1 MHLTLYAFNQNK
13 ELQDRRLVTLYFFR
27 LPLWKEIQIMILNNI
42 NNGLIN
48 LLDVVAQMNYP
59 LTKVRGFFVLGTLNL
74 KYNVSIEWAS
84 NN

>member
-1 MHLTLYAFNQNK
+1 
-13 ELQDRRLVTLYFFR
+13 
-27 LPLWKEIQIMILNNI
+27 MILNNI